1 MPRKGKTQKHTAAE
15 IAAKVKASKE
25 ANGAAGGGGAMAK
38 ARKEA
43 GNKASISCDVC
54 KSLQPSMAS
63 MKQHYESKHSK
74 LPWTTEMEADYKA
87 RQIAARGTAKPKKVA
102 THRGG
107 GGDSKS
113 KSKSKKEVLAEL
125 PLCRLEHCCGRY
137 FFLPA
142 TCANVL
148 PYPARFPAIW
158 ICQKKTKGKEDLS
171 FLDAFAGSKKKEK
184 SKK

>member
-113 KSKSKKEVLAEL
+113 KSKSKKE
-125 PLCRLEHCCGRY
+125 
-137 FFLPA
+137 
-142 TCANVL
+142 
-148 PYPARFPAIW
+148 
-158 ICQKKTKGKEDLS
+158 KKTKGKEDLS